1 MAIPDR
7 SLKKQPTIEN
17 NMKNIKNTILGVLLL
32 GCSTLFAQQEGV
44 VTNYMYHM
52 NAFNPAYVGV
62 DGRTAITSTFRQQW
76 TGIEDAPSSQLVS
89 FGTTLGKNL
98 GLGVSILNSR
108 TFVEKQTFTAIDF
121 SYRIKVSEKADLY
134 MGLKAGGNFYS
145 VNTAG
150 LRTYN
155 QMADPN
161 ITSIS
166 NFNPN
171 IGIGALLKLDK
182 WHFSLAAPRL
192 LSTDR
197 ADNEDGMVTVAKARP
212 HMYAVA
218 GYDLLLN
225 RSNNTFLK
233 PSALLRYVNGAPVS
247 LDINTM
253 LSFDGNFEIGATY
266 RTDAAFAGLINFSIK
281 KRLLLGYA
289 YEVSTRKQLADM
301 GNTNEILLRFLF

>member
-1 MAIPDR
+1 
-7 SLKKQPTIEN
+7 
-17 NMKNIKNTILGVLLL
+17 MKNIKNTIFGVILL
-32 GCSTLFAQQEGV
+32 GCSALFSQQEGV

-62 DGRTAITSTFRQQW
+62 DGETVITSTFRQQW
-76 TGIEDAPSSQLVS
+76 TGIADAPSAQVVS
-89 FGTTLGKNL
+89 FGTTLGNNL
-98 GLGVSILNSR
+98 GVGVSFLNR
-108 TFVEKQTFTAIDF
+108 QTFVEKQTFTAIDF
-121 SYRIKVSEKADLY
+121 SYRLKISEKANLY

-145 VNTAG
+145 VNTEG
-150 LRTYN
+150 LMTYN

-161 ITSIS
+161 ISSIS

-171 IGIGALLKLDK
+171 IGIGALLKVDK

-197 ADNEDGMVTVAKARP
+197 ADNADGLVTLAKARP
-212 HMYAVA
+212 HMYAVV
-218 GYDLLLN
+218 GYDFLLKQLN
-225 RSNNTFLK
+225 NISLK

-253 LSFDGNFEIGATY
+253 LSFDNDFEIGATY
-266 RTDAAFAGLINFSIK
+266 RTDSAFAGLINFSIK

-289 YEVSTRKQLADM
+289 YEVSTRKQLADI
-301 GNTNEILLRFLF
+301 GNTNELLLRFKF

>member
-1 MAIPDR
+1 
-7 SLKKQPTIEN
+7 
-17 NMKNIKNTILGVLLL
+17 MKNIKNTILGVILL
-32 GCSTLFAQQEGV
+32 GCSALFSQQEGV

-62 DGRTAITSTFRQQW
+62 DGETVITSTFRQQW
-76 TGIEDAPSSQLVS
+76 TGIEDAPSAQLVS

-98 GLGVSILNSR
+98 GMGVSILNR
-108 TFVEKQTFTAIDF
+108 QTFVEKQTFTAIDF
-121 SYRIKVSEKADLY
+121 SYRLKISEKADLY

-145 VNTAG
+145 VNTEG
-150 LRTYN
+150 LMTYN

-161 ITSIS
+161 ISSIS

-171 IGIGALLKLDK
+171 IGIGALLKVDK
-182 WHFSLAAPRL
+182 WHFSLAAPRM

-197 ADNEDGMVTVAKARP
+197 ADNEDGLVTLAKARP
-212 HMYAVA
+212 HMYAVV
-218 GYDLLLN
+218 GYDFLLN
-225 RSNNTFLK
+225 QLNKISLK

-253 LSFDGNFEIGATY
+253 LSFDNDFEIGATY
-266 RTDAAFAGLINFSIK
+266 RTDSAFAGLINFSIK

-289 YEVSTRKQLADM
+289 YEVSTRKQLADI
-301 GNTNEILLRFLF
+301 GNTNELLLRFKF

>member
-1 MAIPDR
+1 
-7 SLKKQPTIEN
+7 
-17 NMKNIKNTILGVLLL
+17 MKNIKNTIFGVILL
-32 GCSTLFAQQEGV
+32 GCSALFSQQEGV

-62 DGRTAITSTFRQQW
+62 DGETVITSTFRQQW
-76 TGIEDAPSSQLVS
+76 TGIADAPSAQVVS
-89 FGTTLGKNL
+89 FGTTLGNNL
-98 GLGVSILNSR
+98 GVGVSFLNR
-108 TFVEKQTFTAIDF
+108 QTFVEKQTFTAIDF
-121 SYRIKVSEKADLY
+121 SYRLKISEKANLY

-145 VNTAG
+145 VNTEG
-150 LRTYN
+150 LMTYN

-161 ITSIS
+161 ISSIS

-171 IGIGALLKLDK
+171 IGIGALLKVDK

-197 ADNEDGMVTVAKARP
+197 ADNEDGLVTLAKARP
-212 HMYAVA
+212 HMYAVV
-218 GYDLLLN
+218 GYDFLLKQLN
-225 RSNNTFLK
+225 NISLK

-253 LSFDGNFEIGATY
+253 LSFDNDFEIGATY
-266 RTDAAFAGLINFSIK
+266 RTDSAFAGLINFSIK

-289 YEVSTRKQLADM
+289 YEVSTRKQLADI
-301 GNTNEILLRFLF
+301 GNTNELLLRFKF

>member
-1 MAIPDR
+1 
-7 SLKKQPTIEN
+7 
-17 NMKNIKNTILGVLLL
+17 MKNIKNTIFGVILL
-32 GCSTLFAQQEGV
+32 GCSALFSQQEGV

-62 DGRTAITSTFRQQW
+62 DGETVITSTFRQQW
-76 TGIEDAPSSQLVS
+76 TGIADAPSAQVVS
-89 FGTTLGKNL
+89 FGTTLGNNL
-98 GLGVSILNSR
+98 GVGVSFLNR
-108 TFVEKQTFTAIDF
+108 QTFVEKQTFTAIDF
-121 SYRIKVSEKADLY
+121 SYRLKISEKANLY

-145 VNTAG
+145 VNTEG
-150 LRTYN
+150 LMTYN

-161 ITSIS
+161 ISSIS

-171 IGIGALLKLDK
+171 IGIGALLKVDK

-197 ADNEDGMVTVAKARP
+197 ADNEDGLVALAKARP
-212 HMYAVA
+212 HMYAVV
-218 GYDLLLN
+218 GYDFLLKQLN
-225 RSNNTFLK
+225 NISLK

-253 LSFDGNFEIGATY
+253 LSFDNDFEIGATY
-266 RTDAAFAGLINFSIK
+266 RTDSAFAGLINFSIK

-289 YEVSTRKQLADM
+289 YEVSTRKQLADI
-301 GNTNEILLRFLF
+301 GNTNELLLRFKF

>member
-1 MAIPDR
+1 
-7 SLKKQPTIEN
+7 
-17 NMKNIKNTILGVLLL
+17 MKNIKNTIFGVILL
-32 GCSTLFAQQEGV
+32 GCSALFSQQEGV

-62 DGRTAITSTFRQQW
+62 DGETVITSTFRQQW
-76 TGIEDAPSSQLVS
+76 TGIADAPSAQLVS
-89 FGTTLGKNL
+89 FVTTLGNNL
-98 GLGVSILNSR
+98 GVGVSFLNR
-108 TFVEKQTFTAIDF
+108 QTFVEKQTFTAIDF
-121 SYRIKVSEKADLY
+121 SYRLKISEKANLY

-145 VNTAG
+145 VNTEG
-150 LRTYN
+150 LMTYN

-161 ITSIS
+161 ISSIS

-171 IGIGALLKLDK
+171 IGIGALLKVDK

-197 ADNEDGMVTVAKARP
+197 ADNEDGLVTLAKARP
-212 HMYAVA
+212 HMYAVV
-218 GYDLLLN
+218 GYDFLLKQLN
-225 RSNNTFLK
+225 NISLK

-253 LSFDGNFEIGATY
+253 LSFDNDFEIGATY
-266 RTDAAFAGLINFSIK
+266 RTDSAFAGLINFSIK

-289 YEVSTRKQLADM
+289 YEVSTRKQLADI
-301 GNTNEILLRFLF
+301 GNTNELLLRFKF

>member
-1 MAIPDR
+1 
-7 SLKKQPTIEN
+7 
-17 NMKNIKNTILGVLLL
+17 MKNIKNTILGVILL
-32 GCSTLFAQQEGV
+32 GCSALFSQQEGV

-62 DGRTAITSTFRQQW
+62 DGETVITSTFRQQW
-76 TGIEDAPSSQLVS
+76 TGIEDAPSAQLVS

-98 GLGVSILNSR
+98 GMGVSILNR
-108 TFVEKQTFTAIDF
+108 QTFVEKQTFTAIDF
-121 SYRIKVSEKADLY
+121 SYRLKISEKADLY

-145 VNTAG
+145 VNTEG
-150 LRTYN
+150 LMTYN

-161 ITSIS
+161 ISSIS

-171 IGIGALLKLDK
+171 IGIGALLKVDK
-182 WHFSLAAPRL
+182 WHFSLAAPRM

-197 ADNEDGMVTVAKARP
+197 ADNEDGLVTLAKARP
-212 HMYAVA
+212 HMYAVV
-218 GYDLLLN
+218 GYDFLLN
-225 RSNNTFLK
+225 QLNKISLK

-253 LSFDGNFEIGATY
+253 ISFDNDFEIGATY
-266 RTDAAFAGLINFSIK
+266 RTDSAFAGLINFSIK

-289 YEVSTRKQLADM
+289 YEVSTRKQLADI
-301 GNTNEILLRFLF
+301 GNTNELLLRFKF